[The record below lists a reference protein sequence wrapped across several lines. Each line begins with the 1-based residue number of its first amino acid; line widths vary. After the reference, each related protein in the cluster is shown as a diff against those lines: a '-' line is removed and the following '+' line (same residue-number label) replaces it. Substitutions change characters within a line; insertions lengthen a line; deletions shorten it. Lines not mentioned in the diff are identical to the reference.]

1 MARRVARGRY
11 GHVEAEGPMESR
23 EKGQYLVGMPAEL
36 GDSKANHRYARIA
49 TSYFLAVNSLI
60 S

>member
-1 MARRVARGRY
+1 
-11 GHVEAEGPMESR
+11 MESR